1 MESHFLHSFASFQVH
16 GYPVA
21 TIRMSWKKDSAAVG
35 LAGLTPA
42 EAVKD
47 ALLCEEFQNMP
58 DPLDVKKKDLFLLV
72 CIVYNV
78 DTVETR
84 VYDVYA
90 VS

>member
-1 MESHFLHSFASFQVH
+1 
-16 GYPVA
+16 
-21 TIRMSWKKDSAAVG
+21 MSWKKDSAVVG

-42 EAVKD
+42 EAAKG

-58 DPLDVKKKDLFLLV
+58 DPLDVKKEDLFLLV

-78 DTVETR
+78 NMAETR

-90 VS
+90 VSWQNLLL

>member
-35 LAGLTPA
+35 LACLTPA
-42 EAVKD
+42 EAAKG
-47 ALLCEEFQNMP
+47 ALLWEEFQNMP
-58 DPLDVKKKDLFLLV
+58 DPLDVKKEDLFLLV